1 MGFTDNYTKKKL
13 SSTNTSEAAKRKS
26 HANEVQSTTD
36 ESILLNICADG
47 DDDDDDFNKRRSLLI
62 PDQEILDSTEPI
74 YFQEDV
80 DTGIYELNVS
90 NMAKSEQIA
99 FKKKTNWVKLIV
111 CKFFVHQLQVD
122 VNCFSKCNFFFF
134 LIKHFCVNFP

>member
-1 MGFTDNYTKKKL
+1 MKIPSMGFTDNYTKKKL
-13 SSTNTSEAAKRKS
+13 SSTNTTEAAKRKS

-47 DDDDDDFNKRRSLLI
+47 DDDDDFNKRRSLLI

-74 YFQEDV
+74 YFQENV

-90 NMAKSEQIA
+90 SATKSERIT
-99 FKKKTNWVKLIV
+99 FFFFLSNKLVKPIV
-111 CKFFVHQLQVD
+111 YKFYVHQLQLT
-122 VNCFSKCNFFFF
+122 
-134 LIKHFCVNFP
+134 LIVSLNVTFC

>member
-1 MGFTDNYTKKKL
+1 MKIPSMGFTDNYTKKKL
-13 SSTNTSEAAKRKS
+13 SSTNTLEAAKRKS

-47 DDDDDDFNKRRSLLI
+47 DDDDDFNKRRSLLI

-74 YFQEDV
+74 YFQENV

-90 NMAKSEQIA
+90 NM
-99 FKKKTNWVKLIV
+99 N
-111 CKFFVHQLQVD
+111 
-122 VNCFSKCNFFFF
+122 
-134 LIKHFCVNFP
+134 